1 MRKTASSLIVQVGA
15 ALAGFALLAA
25 CTADQ
30 SGVRDWSIQAREA
43 VLPASVSRASPA
55 AVEAAPADATAVLRE
70 AAGAWLAVLGAL
82 ADDATPPDD
91 SAALEARA
99 LALAGTDPGAS
110 ADAVNLARAVGY
122 VARRNWGA
130 SHLPYAVHY
139 GDPFF
144 QAVIARLGP
153 QPASQRVGAGHAVLM
168 ERRDIL
174 GHADTGRMMRAEASE
189 LRRLMARPAP

>member
-1 MRKTASSLIVQVGA
+1 MGA
-15 ALAGFALLAA
+15 ALRRCVALAGLAVLAA

-43 VLPASVSRASPA
+43 VLPPTVSRAAPA
-55 AVEAAPADATAVLRE
+55 VADPAPGAPADSATVLRE

-82 ADDATPPDD
+82 ADDATPPDPGTT
-91 SAALEARA
+91 LEARA
-99 LALAGTDPGAS
+99 AVLAATDPGAA
-110 ADAVNLARAVGY
+110 ADAANLARAVGY
-122 VARRNWGA
+122 VAQRGWSA
-130 SHLPYAVHY
+130 AHLAYAVNY

-153 QPASQRVGAGHAVLM
+153 QPLAQRVGAGHGVLM

-174 GHADTGRMMRAEASE
+174 GQADTGRIMRAEASE